1 MPASASEVLVGQRYL
16 SRGFLD
22 DAMKLFVRNA
32 ELVGSADWSR
42 LAEGLLERHRLQDV
56 VRVCEL
62 GAVPLPR
69 DRMLTFGDACLRR
82 MDVDGAIRLFEL
94 GDADQERW
102 NRVVDAL
109 TALPDRAR
117 QAVEVAERHLHPEI
131 GLRDV
136 EPRIQVVK

>member
-62 GAVPLPR
+62 GAIPLPR
-69 DRMLTFGDACLRR
+69 ERFL
-82 MDVDGAIRLFEL
+82 VL
-94 GDADQERW
+94 GDARLRRRDLDGAKLLYELGAADVARWDGFVDVLAGIPGRER
-102 NRVVDAL
+102 L
-109 TALPDRAR
+109 
-117 QAVEVAERHLHPEI
+117 AVEIADRHLV
-131 GLRDV
+131 GAATRLV
-136 EPRIQVVK
+136 AAG